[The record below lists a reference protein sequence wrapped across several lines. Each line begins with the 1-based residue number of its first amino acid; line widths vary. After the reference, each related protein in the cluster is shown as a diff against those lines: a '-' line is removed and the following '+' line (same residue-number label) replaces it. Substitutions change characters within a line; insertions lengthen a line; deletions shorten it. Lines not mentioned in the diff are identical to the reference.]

1 MRIAFSIVISN
12 CIIFVDDVDISG
24 CNHGFC
30 KIHPRLRFACG
41 RSCCMCIA
49 FVWGMCAACGLHVVR
64 FSDKKCN
71 RVFWGLVVTMVCAIG
86 GGPGFRFNSIEACP
100 GVHVCVAVGFQG
112 LAFGMVHAR
121 HVDVAHPLHALQWIE
136 VNPIEKVI
144 QMMSQNGGDHW
155 CEGDR

>member
-1 MRIAFSIVISN
+1 M
-12 CIIFVDDVDISG
+12 FVDEVDIGG

-49 FVWGMCAACGLHVVR
+49 FVWGMCVACGLQVVGFFR
-64 FSDKKCN
+64 QEVQS
-71 RVFWGLVVTMVCAIG
+71 RVFGALLLRWFAQLVEVQI
-86 GGPGFRFNSIEACP
+86 FNSIQSKIAQLPRCAC
-100 GVHVCVAVGFQG
+100 VCVAVGFQG

-121 HVDVAHPLHALQWIE
+121 HVDVAHPLPALQWIE

-144 QMMSQNGGDHW
+144 QMMSQNW
-155 CEGDR
+155 RRSLVRRRPLTRL